1 MQVRWT
7 KGLTEQQDA
16 DLRLQLKASTNIFE
30 RLGQLLQEDI
40 ASVVKVQESRGLYE
54 SPNWAMHQ
62 ADNIGEIRAYK
73 RILRLINLKDIK

>member
-1 MQVRWT
+1 MQIRWT
-7 KGLTEQQDA
+7 KGLTEQQDQ

-40 ASVVKVQESRGLYE
+40 NAVVKVQESRGLYE
-54 SPNWAMHQ
+54 SPNWAMYQ